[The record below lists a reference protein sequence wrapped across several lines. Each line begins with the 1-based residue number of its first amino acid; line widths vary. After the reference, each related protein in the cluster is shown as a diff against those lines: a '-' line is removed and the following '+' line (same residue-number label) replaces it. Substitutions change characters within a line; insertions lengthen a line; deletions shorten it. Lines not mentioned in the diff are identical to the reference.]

1 MDEGL
6 KIMNENQP
14 IVHDVVK
21 HFNDLVNGIK
31 EAISE
36 IESQKDMIMQSE
48 DSEGQSQ
55 IGTKKVKV
63 RNMTKMVQDNFIKQ
77 MTIGRNKRLNLEL
90 NIHYMSLD

>member
-6 KIMNENQP
+6 KIMNENQN

-21 HFNDLVNGIK
+21 HFNDLVNSIK
-31 EAISE
+31 EAISVL
-36 IESQKDMIMQSE
+36 ESQKEMIMQTE

-63 RNMTKMVQDNFIKQ
+63 RNMTKMV
-77 MTIGRNKRLNLEL
+77 
-90 NIHYMSLD
+90 